1 MTILWV
7 DETLP
12 EEERNKQ
19 QQMKADMKV
28 SPISVPH
35 S

>member
-1 MTILWV
+1 MTILGV

-28 SPISVPH
+28 SPISAPH

>member
-19 QQMKADMKV
+19 QMKADMKV

>member
-28 SPISVPH
+28 SPISAPH